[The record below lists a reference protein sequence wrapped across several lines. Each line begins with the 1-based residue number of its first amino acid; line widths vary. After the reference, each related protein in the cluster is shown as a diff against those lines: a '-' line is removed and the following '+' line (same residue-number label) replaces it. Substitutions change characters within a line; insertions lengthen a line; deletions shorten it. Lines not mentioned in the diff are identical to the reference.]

1 MVLNT
6 MRHLEVF
13 DPYAFGEQRV
23 DIIGCGA
30 TGSRVAIGLAKLG
43 LRNLHCWDFDMIEG
57 HNVPNQ
63 AFGID
68 DIGKPKV
75 EALRDMILRQTEI
88 QITAHNEAYA
98 GQQDLGSIVFL
109 LTDTMKSRGE
119 IWESSI
125 KYHPY
130 VKLMIETRM
139 GADQARVFA
148 INPNDLDQIKFWE
161 GYLYKDEEATVSACG
176 TQITVGPT
184 AEILAGYAT
193 WTLIQWFAH
202 ERGVKGKEAP
212 QWDTLIAMS
221 PFVLMQPR
229 TFLKQKAAG

>member
-1 MVLNT
+1 MPLNT

-30 TGSRVAIGLAKLG
+30 TGSRVAISLAKLG
-43 LRNLHCWDFDMIEG
+43 IKNLHCWDFDKIEG

-75 EALRDMILRQTEI
+75 EALKEMIRRQTEI
-88 QITAHNEAYA
+88 EITAHNEAYE
-98 GQQDLGSIVFL
+98 GQQDLGSFVFL
-109 LTDTMKSRGE
+109 LTDTMKSRKE
-119 IWESSI
+119 IWDASI

-130 VKLMIETRM
+130 LKLMIETRM

-148 INPNDLDQIKFWE
+148 IDPNSPEQVKFWE
-161 GYLYKDEEATVSACG
+161 GYLYGDEQATVSACG

-193 WTLIQWFAH
+193 WTLIQWWAH
-202 ERGVKGKEAP
+202 KQGKEGKEAP
-212 QWDTLIAMS
+212 QWDVLVAMS
-221 PFVLMQPR
+221 PAFTVLLPR
-229 TFLKQKAAG
+229 TFLKKAAG